1 MCARLLLRCTFC
13 LVAVGYPGP
22 AIVTAWSA
30 PDGPAPRADAG
41 RVGCIGRRERKRLTA
56 LLHSLSAS
64 PAPPKP
70 SLRRRDRSLSQDA
83 MVVDGVGA
91 AGRLYCPVS
100 GCPCSDTTRAKE
112 WTSKQTL
119 IAHVDSH
126 LAGTLR
132 GQVIGI
138 HTVRAWT
145 QRNGAAANKVL
156 LKLDFANAF
165 NRISRHHVLESAT
178 VQFSGL
184 ARWVTWCYQEP
195 SALRFGTAVISL
207 QRDFEFLGGAIG
219 GDAFVD
225 AHTKGRVEAVGPSL
239 DALAALGDAQVGLRL
254 LRSCAGYGRLVH
266 SMRCNPPHCQ
276 NEALQLFDLKI
287 QAAFS
292 SITGLHLTA
301 MQRAQVGRGLAFAG
315 AGVRSSSLDAPAAF
329 LASVGGCASACEEV
343 DVDPAC
349 TQATAALNANLLH
362 PLATA
367 DSWCPQCNGI
377 LDRLSLH
384 AGTCVAGG
392 EKTLRHTAVRDALCK
407 WADRAGLQPEK
418 ERPGLL
424 LPQRP
429 GDVGTQNRRPADI
442 FLPSLHGSP
451 AALDLANGPPAG
463 TGRGS
468 SIGSSV
474 QFVPLVAEST
484 GAWERAAS
492 QLLLQIACSAAARTG
507 DDSATL
513 HSDLLQELSVI
524 IRSHRASA
532 SEDDRLLLAH
542 EMGRSIGPGSE
553 DSMADGWSPIEYQ
566 LWNASNAG
574 ESTSLQVVMRSSDA
588 SGWSGNSYTLTSGGS
603 QLSSDTLLSGMY
615 DGSVSV
621 AVNVGQELSLG
632 SLGVRVSS
640 TDPDLIKFP
649 TALTFTIYTSIE
661 LISLLRV
668 VRRHVAV
675 PTWHM
680 QRCSRCS
687 PKRAEAQKYKAEAAG
702 ATDCVSLVS
711 CRPDRKRGWRAT
723 EGQWPEC
730 EKSPGE
736 TLSAAVRDFLCST
749 LPSENSWY
757 DFEGYER
764 ARLRYRFGTA
774 DRAHC
779 AVPAWRYLREE
790 PLRLYS
796 LLQAKLEA
804 TKILINIGAG
814 DASIDDPL
822 GNILRNF
829 AGGKTWSGVYF
840 DAVPENCE
848 KVRQAMD
855 ETNSEIRVHC
865 GFSTPDSVVSA
876 ICRSLQGVPGMKE
889 TCQSAG
895 VTRVAAVDARAAR
908 IDVDALSID
917 IDSFDC
923 AVLREVL
930 RVVSPKMVSVE
941 VMPLPPPVSVLTEFH
956 PQHLRSANAN
966 MSGYAA
972 ISGGTTRQGGF
983 FPGCSL
989 SAAIALLWPNSLG
1002 LYRLSARDALFVR
1015 KDVAEL
1021 VLGEDWRP
1029 ADEFQC
1035 WRHLCADLG
1044 LTANLMNLTSLGVYR
1059 RLMPFVHDMLK
1070 ERFFQVQQSHP
1081 FTLAVAMPPPS
1092 QELPSVKL
1100 WKKSCL
1106 LIGSATL
1113 PSSVSGLTWVMTCG
1127 LIESELRIGKPLN
1140 IGKSAG
1146 SRVFASLGCA
1156 AFGGKRTEA
1165 LSRLETK
1172 NTGETLQVEEHILQ
1186 LQALKYFLSGS
1197 KPF

>member
-100 GCPCSDTTRAKE
+100 GCPCSDTTRAKG

-207 QRDFEFLGGAIG
+207 QPDFEFLGGAIG

-621 AVNVGQELSLG
+621 AVNVGQELIFSLPNPG
-632 SLGVRVSS
+632 GTTSTISWDLQTTNADGTFTIYSVSS

-649 TALTFTIYTSIE
+649 TALTFT
-661 LISLLRV
+661 
-668 VRRHVAV
+668 
-675 PTWHM
+675 M
-680 QRCSRCS
+680 
-687 PKRAEAQKYKAEAAG
+687 
-702 ATDCVSLVS
+702 
-711 CRPDRKRGWRAT
+711 
-723 EGQWPEC
+723 
-730 EKSPGE
+730 PG
-736 TLSAAVRDFLCST
+736 
-749 LPSENSWY
+749 
-757 DFEGYER
+757 
-764 ARLRYRFGTA
+764 
-774 DRAHC
+774 
-779 AVPAWRYLREE
+779 
-790 PLRLYS
+790 
-796 LLQAKLEA
+796 
-804 TKILINIGAG
+804 
-814 DASIDDPL
+814 
-822 GNILRNF
+822 
-829 AGGKTWSGVYF
+829 
-840 DAVPENCE
+840 
-848 KVRQAMD
+848 
-855 ETNSEIRVHC
+855 
-865 GFSTPDSVVSA
+865 
-876 ICRSLQGVPGMKE
+876 
-889 TCQSAG
+889 
-895 VTRVAAVDARAAR
+895 
-908 IDVDALSID
+908 
-917 IDSFDC
+917 
-923 AVLREVL
+923 
-930 RVVSPKMVSVE
+930 
-941 VMPLPPPVSVLTEFH
+941 
-956 PQHLRSANAN
+956 
-966 MSGYAA
+966 
-972 ISGGTTRQGGF
+972 
-983 FPGCSL
+983 
-989 SAAIALLWPNSLG
+989 
-1002 LYRLSARDALFVR
+1002 
-1015 KDVAEL
+1015 
-1021 VLGEDWRP
+1021 
-1029 ADEFQC
+1029 
-1035 WRHLCADLG
+1035 
-1044 LTANLMNLTSLGVYR
+1044 
-1059 RLMPFVHDMLK
+1059 
-1070 ERFFQVQQSHP
+1070 
-1081 FTLAVAMPPPS
+1081 
-1092 QELPSVKL
+1092 
-1100 WKKSCL
+1100 L

-1113 PSSVSGLTWVMTCG
+1113 PSSVSGQVDLLPAYVGDDLLFSVLTGGSTDTMYIGWSLMEMDSSQIYSAQDAASDAVKFPFLINFTVAGPSACVQNTAREVSFYMDVYSTDMDFSMATFTKIFADESWLYLLPTASKLFRVDLMTISQVESLDVGGSSFTGGFTDGTYGYLVPNTASSSVTRFDLG
-1127 LIESELRIGKPLN
+1127 LFDSTTTISASCCPGWTGGFHYFDGSTNYAFLIPMGGKLSMLNLDTSMEYRTSDLTTQDSRLYHFSDYFVDGDMCSLELRIQ
-1140 IGKSAG
+1140 
-1146 SRVFASLGCA
+1146 
-1156 AFGGKRTEA
+1156 
-1165 LSRLETK
+1165 RLQPWVWWCVLIWRRQSHT
-1172 NTGETLQVEEHILQ
+1172 QRAQSSWI
-1186 LQALKYFLSGS
+1186 
-1197 KPF
+1197 